1 MIQIGVHLIGEELD
15 QHIIR
20 LASQVSRMTIV
31 CEVPTKLKLAPAP
44 RMKSWPLE
52 IVRLDRHPGLPH
64 SPSNKQP
71 RSREGQFNKV
81 VTGLLELPG
90 HINPTCSHYK
100 SKLVHRGLNNA
111 VLNRH
116 SRGLPPWN
124 IKIATALSPPFP
136 SE

>member
-20 LASQVSRMTIV
+20 LAPQVSRMTIV

-71 RSREGQFNKV
+71 RSREGWFDKV
-81 VTGLLELPG
+81 VTGLLGLPG
-90 HINPTCSHYK
+90 LIKPDKWSVQIKAC
-100 SKLVHRGLNNA
+100 HRGQNDTILN
-111 VLNRH
+111 
-116 SRGLPPWN
+116 
-124 IKIATALSPPFP
+124 
-136 SE
+136 